1 MENKFEENDLVK
13 KSVDFGNVSENL
25 KICEKLTRNENLQ
38 ELPIVAVMSYKSQP
52 LAAPPRYQKM
62 GGGRG
67 QYFSSKS
74 EKEKKNMNFEKTYQI
89 ENYFKK
95 RGNKQ
100 KNVACTVDLT
110 CAILTY
116 PEQALQGRLEDGLP
130 PNPSRQAA
138 QLSTQQA
145 RTSVCTTADP
155 PTNHHSAAG
164 LQGTTDQS
172 EKGPGSCDCKMD

>member
-1 MENKFEENDLVK
+1 
-13 KSVDFGNVSENL
+13 
-25 KICEKLTRNENLQ
+25 
-38 ELPIVAVMSYKSQP
+38 
-52 LAAPPRYQKM
+52 M

-67 QYFSSKS
+67 QFLW
-74 EKEKKNMNFEKTYQI
+74 KKPVKTKKKVNFEKISKI

-95 RGNKQ
+95 EGNKQ
-100 KNVACTVDLT
+100 TNVAYSVDRPVLT
-110 CAILTY
+110 CDVSAF

-130 PNPSRQAA
+130 PSPSSRQAA

-164 LQGTTDQS
+164 LEGNTDQS
-172 EKGPGSCDCKMD
+172 EEGPGSCDRRGAMMD